1 MKFRE
6 RIKYICLKF
15 VKTDDTPH
23 RIALGFAIGI
33 FYGLVPFIGVIPTLI
48 TAAIFRANKAS
59 ALAGCF
65 VTNTWVITA
74 VLVLPSVKVGS
85 KIFGLD
91 WTVVWQEVKRYLS
104 MSDIK
109 DIFNALSRDV
119 LVPSLIGF
127 LVIALCMSA
136 ASYAISLYLVL
147 KYKKRKN

>member
-6 RIKYICLKF
+6 RLKHIYLKL

-23 RIALGFAIGI
+23 HIALGFAIGI
-33 FYGLVPFIGVIPTLI
+33 FYGLVPFVGVILTLI

-59 ALAGCF
+59 ALVGCF
-65 VTNTWVITA
+65 VTNTWVTA
-74 VLVLPSVKVGS
+74 VLALPSVKVGS

-91 WTVVWQEVKRYLS
+91 WTVVWQQMKRYLS

-119 LVPSLIGF
+119 LIPSLIGF
-127 LVIALCMSA
+127 LAIAFFLSVV
-136 ASYAISLYLVL
+136 SYAVSLFVVL
-147 KYKKRKN
+147 KYREIKK